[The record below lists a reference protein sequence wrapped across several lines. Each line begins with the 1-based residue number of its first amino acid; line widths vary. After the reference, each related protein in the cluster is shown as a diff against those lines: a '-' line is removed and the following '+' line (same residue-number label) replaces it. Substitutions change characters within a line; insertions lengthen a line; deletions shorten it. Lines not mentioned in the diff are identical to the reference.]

1 VKFCVSFLFLA
12 AVLSAQTPPA
22 APPQTA
28 VPPAVPPQAAA
39 PATDPNKV
47 ILTIGDQKYTVA
59 EYDAWVSS
67 LPDQYQQYA
76 KGPAKRQFAENLV
89 QMKLLSAEAE
99 RRKLD
104 KDPKVVQQIQFQR
117 ENLLAGALFQNIQ
130 ETTKPDDAAVLA
142 YYNEHQKDY
151 EKVKARHILIRVK
164 GAPMPAPQG
173 KPELSEDEAKAKADD
188 IVKRLAAGEDFA
200 KVAKAESDDAGSGA
214 QGGELGEFGKGMMVP
229 PFEQAAFAQK
239 VGEVGQPVRSP
250 FGFHIIQVQ
259 SHVIK
264 TMADVKPEIEAK
276 LRPELAKKTVEA
288 MREKSKVTLDD
299 SFFGPAQPP
308 APAPAKPPAQLK

>member
-22 APPQTA
+22 APPGA
-28 VPPAVPPQAAA
+28 APQASPAA
-39 PATDPNKV
+39 ADPNKV

-59 EYDAWVSS
+59 EYDAWVAS

-76 KGPAKRQFAENLV
+76 KGPGKRQFAENLV

-104 KDPKVVQQIQFQR
+104 KDPKVVQQIEFQK

-130 ETTKPDDAAVLA
+130 ETTKPDDAAMMA
-142 YYNEHQKDY
+142 YYNEHKNEY

-164 GAPMPAPQG
+164 GAPMPAAPG
-173 KPELSEDEAKAKADD
+173 KPELSEDEAKAKADA
-188 IVKRLAAGEDFA
+188 IVKRLSVGEDFA
-200 KVAKAESDDAGSGA
+200 TVAKAESDDTGSGA
-214 QGGELGEFGKGMMVP
+214 QGGDLGEFGKGMMVP

-299 SFFGPAQPP
+299 SFFGPAQPA
-308 APAPAKPPAQLK
+308 APAPPKPPVQLK